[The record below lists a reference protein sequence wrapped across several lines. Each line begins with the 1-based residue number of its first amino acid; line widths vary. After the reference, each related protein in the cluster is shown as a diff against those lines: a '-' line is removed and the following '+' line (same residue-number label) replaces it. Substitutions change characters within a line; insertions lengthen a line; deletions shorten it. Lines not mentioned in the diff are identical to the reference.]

1 MRSDGEEA
9 AELEP
14 DEDFWRKNAQ
24 LYLVENVPLGVI
36 RVAVPRNGGE
46 PVAAARRKAKA
57 LLGLDAVEHVAVW
70 DLAQRRDE
78 FAPHAA
84 DKSVTL
90 HYHGKYE
97 R

>member
-1 MRSDGEEA
+1 MTPDGDDG

-46 PVAAARRKAKA
+46 PVAAARRKVKA
-57 LLGLDAVEHVAVW
+57 LLKLDAVEHAAVW

-78 FAPHAA
+78 FASHAA